1 VEIALH
7 ILAVVCIATLCTLGL
22 VMLARVTHKRH
33 HMHGTDDVETAY
45 IAALSTLY
53 GIFIAFMIF
62 TVWIKY
68 NDARNGVAAEANTIA
83 EAYRLSGG
91 LPQPMR
97 AHMEGLLLDYSRSII
112 DHEWNSLRR
121 GELSADT
128 ERVVSRIWRELNRM
142 GPDNVKDD
150 VLRDHLLTAWS
161 KITDIRR
168 LRLLW
173 SSTGLNEYAYAL
185 LVVGGLIA
193 LAIACLFTV
202 DDFGTHALKACAL
215 GSMIA
220 LMLVAIWGLDHPFQ
234 SRVRLPSTPYAR
246 VQQLLSSPK
255 TIEAPAK

>member
-1 VEIALH
+1 MVI
-7 ILAVVCIATLCTLGL
+7 IATLCTLGL
-22 VMLARVTHKRH
+22 VLLSRATHKRH
-33 HMHGTDDVETAY
+33 CMHGTDDVETAY
-45 IAALSTLY
+45 ITALSTLY

-68 NDARNGVAAEANTIA
+68 NDARTGVAAEANMVA

-97 AHMEGLLLDYSRSII
+97 ARMKDLMLEYAHSVV
-112 DHEWNSLRR
+112 DHEWETMRS
-121 GELSADT
+121 GELSMDT
-128 ERVVSRIWRELNRM
+128 ERVVVRVWNELNRM

-161 KITDIRR
+161 KITDTRR
-168 LRLLW
+168 LRQQW
-173 SSTGLNEYAYAL
+173 CSTGLNEYAYAL

-202 DDFGTHALKACAL
+202 DDFWTHALKACAL

-234 SRVRLPSTPYAR
+234 SNVRLTPEPFTHMLQR
-246 VQQLLSSPK
+246 L
-255 TIEAPAK
+255 ER